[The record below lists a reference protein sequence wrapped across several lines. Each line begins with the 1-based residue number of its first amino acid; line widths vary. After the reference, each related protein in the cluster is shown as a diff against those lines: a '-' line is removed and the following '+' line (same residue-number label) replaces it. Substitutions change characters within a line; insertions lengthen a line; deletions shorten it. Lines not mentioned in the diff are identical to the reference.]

1 MTQSSEVINFLLKLY
16 FWPAASELTDLS
28 DALHLKD
35 EFYGMFVS
43 LKMQAAYYII
53 RPHLHGLGYHRQSSP
68 RVTLGEL
75 TLHLFLIKN
84 SANRLHE
91 VINSSQVH
99 ETTRG
104 VRRATFP
111 HVNTLSRRPE
121 TRQLE
126 QKMRAHAM
134 TRMFTDIFFLPSAI
148 LSNM

>member
-1 MTQSSEVINFLLKLY
+1 MVLGT
-16 FWPAASELTDLS
+16 TDN
-28 DALHLKD
+28 
-35 EFYGMFVS
+35 
-43 LKMQAAYYII
+43 
-53 RPHLHGLGYHRQSSP
+53 PPP

-75 TLHLFLIKN
+75 TIHLFLIKN

-91 VINSSQVH
+91 VINSSQVR

-126 QKMRAHAM
+126 RKMRAHAM
-134 TRMFTDIFFLPSAI
+134 TRMFTDIFFPAVHHFVKYVTWA
-148 LSNM
+148 

>member
-1 MTQSSEVINFLLKLY
+1 
-16 FWPAASELTDLS
+16 
-28 DALHLKD
+28 
-35 EFYGMFVS
+35 MFVS
-43 LKMQAAYYII
+43 LKMRAAYYII
-53 RPHLHGLGYHRQSSP
+53 RPHLHGPGYHRQSSSPP

-75 TLHLFLIKN
+75 TIHLFLLEIQPT
-84 SANRLHE
+84 
-91 VINSSQVH
+91 VYMNSSQVR

-148 LSNM
+148 FSNM